1 MFNSF
6 QRSDKTKHKREKKKW
21 GQLSLTLVKRIYTQ
35 LSCARFIGGSF
46 FFSYSDVVGKDDDF
60 DLMDFGSDSCIS
72 YFSTLLTNAHNLST
86 DTHKFSVSM
95 DKVPLLLSFVLYNI

>member
-1 MFNSF
+1 MGTIVVDTS
-6 QRSDKTKHKREKKKW
+6 KKN
-21 GQLSLTLVKRIYTQ
+21 IY
-35 LSCARFIGGSF
+35 SIIVCPFYWWIF